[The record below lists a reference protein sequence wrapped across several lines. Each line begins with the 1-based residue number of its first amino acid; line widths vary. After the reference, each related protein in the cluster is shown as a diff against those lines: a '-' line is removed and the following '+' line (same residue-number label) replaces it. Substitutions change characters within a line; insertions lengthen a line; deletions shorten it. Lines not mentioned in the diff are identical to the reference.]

1 MPGWAGPGDAVVS
14 MKCMACL
21 PRAHSLVRK
30 QTVNREANKMMK
42 DKYLF

>member
-1 MPGWAGPGDAVVS
+1 MPGCAGPGDAVVS

-21 PRAHSLVRK
+21 HRAHSLVRE